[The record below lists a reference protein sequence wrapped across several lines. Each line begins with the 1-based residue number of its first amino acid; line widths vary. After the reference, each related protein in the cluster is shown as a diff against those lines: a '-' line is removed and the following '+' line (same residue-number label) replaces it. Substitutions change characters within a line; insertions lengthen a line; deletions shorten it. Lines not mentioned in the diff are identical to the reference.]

1 MPEERGG
8 NNEGLLEQA
17 VDATRRTHL
26 ASERNQLAW
35 WRTGLAALAVA
46 IGVGRVVPDLG
57 GGHDEWPYVVAGVG
71 FALWGILA
79 IGYGSLHQVAIERAL
94 DEGRFPRSRGWPL
107 AALTVSGLGLG
118 LLTALLILLD

>member
-1 MPEERGG
+1 MSEERGSEI
-8 NNEGLLEQA
+8 EGLLERA

-46 IGVGRVVPDLG
+46 IGVGRVVPDLNG
-57 GGHDEWPYVVAGVG
+57 TQTSWPYVVAGVG

-79 IGYGSLHQVAIERAL
+79 IGYGSIHQAAVERAL
-94 DEGRFPRSRGWPL
+94 DEGRYVRSSGWPL
-107 AALTVSGLGLG
+107 AVLTVSGLGLG